1 MTQPRI
7 ASLLPSATE
16 IVALL
21 GFTDRLVGVTHECD
35 TPPEVRALPK
45 LTESLLPPGLAS
57 REIDAAVVASL
68 RGDAHTVYRLKAE
81 LLHALAPD
89 VILTQ
94 SLCEVCAVP
103 YAEVEGAV
111 CTMPRGATVVSLDP
125 EDLEGIL
132 VAVERTAHALGVP
145 DRGRERANHL
155 RAEIGRIA
163 AAVPASRRPTVF
175 LCEWLDPLFC
185 GGHWVPQ
192 MVAAAGGRDLFGRP
206 GLPSRRLSWDDLVT
220 ADPDVIVLAPCG
232 FDAEETMR
240 RFGEFTADPRWERLR
255 AVREGRLYAVDANA
269 YVSRPGPRV
278 VEGVRLL
285 AALLHGPRVAAP
297 TPDGAAFQRTPSGE
311 WRAVP

>member
-1 MTQPRI
+1 MTALRI

-45 LTESLLPPGLAS
+45 LTESLLPPGLSS

-103 YAEVEGAV
+103 YAEVQGAV

-132 VAVERTAHALGVP
+132 VTIERTAHVLGVP
-145 DRGRERANHL
+145 DRGRERANDL
-155 RAEIGRIA
+155 RAEIGRVA

-185 GGHWVPQ
+185 GGHWVPE
-192 MVAAAGGRDLFGRP
+192 MVAAAGGHDLFGRP

-232 FDAEETMR
+232 FDAEETTR
-240 RFGEFTADPRWERLR
+240 RFGEFTADPRWEQLR

-269 YVSRPGPRV
+269 YFSRPGPRV
-278 VEGVRLL
+278 VDGLRVLV
-285 AALLHGPRVAAP
+285 AALHEGRAAAP
-297 TPDGAAFQRTPSGE
+297 VPPGGAYRRAPDGTWEPLA
-311 WRAVP
+311 